1 MNILVIDD
9 DVGTRDALADILRR
23 AGYAVAVWQ
32 DDADLDAMCAGQ
44 PFQAAVVDYHLPFQN
59 GLQVAQRLK
68 ELLPDC
74 RILLISSDL
83 PSLGELAAS
92 EVIDRVLA
100 KPFSKDTFLDTV
112 SQLCSITEP

>member
-1 MNILVIDD
+1 MNILVVDD

-23 AGYAVAVWQ
+23 AGFAVTVWQ
-32 DDADLDAMCAGQ
+32 DEADLDAMCARQ
-44 PFQAAVVDYHLPFQN
+44 PYQAVVVDYHLPFQN

-68 ELLPDC
+68 DLLPDC

-92 EVIDRVLA
+92 KAIDRVLA
-100 KPFSKDTFLDTV
+100 KPFSKDTFLDTI
-112 SQLCSITEP
+112 SQLCAVTEP